1 MQLTKILRQALKWAL
16 QRQRV
21 SKKKKK
27 KKSAIEG
34 TLQNIIGQRQVH
46 QKFELTFIL
55 NISTE
60 SSILNISTESSIGK
74 FL

>member
-21 SKKKKK
+21 SKKKK
-27 KKSAIEG
+27 SAIEG
-34 TLQNIIGQRQVH
+34 TFQNIIGQRQVH

-60 SSILNISTESSIGK
+60 SSIGK